1 MVSIA
6 SLFAV
11 RHNEQEN
18 LDINIADF
26 EDDPNCNQKTP
37 SALKKIA
44 SIDLEL
50 DLALTFFQ
58 HK

>member
-1 MVSIA
+1 MISIA

-11 RHNEQEN
+11 RRNEQEN
-18 LDINIADF
+18 LDINIADS
-26 EDDPNCNQKTP
+26 EDDPDCNQKTP
-37 SALKKIA
+37 SALKKIT

-50 DLALTFFQ
+50 DLASTLFQ